1 MGLRPGQTNNRAGK
15 PRGAVNKL
23 SRDTR
28 QTITDFLQTS
38 WPEVEREFHKL
49 NGKDKLNF
57 YRDLLQYAIPKMQA
71 VTMDVEFDALSEP
84 QLDYIIEKMM
94 NHEK

>member
-1 MGLRPGQTNNRAGK
+1 MGLHKGMTNNRAGK

-23 SRDTR
+23 SKDTR

-49 NGKDKLNF
+49 RGRDKLNF
-57 YRDLLQYAIPKMQA
+57 YKDLLQYAVPKMQA
-71 VTMDVEFDALSEP
+71 VSMELEFERLSEE